1 MITLIRFFRELC
13 NVWRMCGA
21 GTALR
26 FYVYV
31 LLNATSIIRSRKF
44 YAADLR
50 MKGETEFRLNGKRF
64 SIDLDLM
71 GRDGGNP
78 FAGLRELIGR
88 DVYFRAFDTGRLR
101 FDTCV
106 DIGANVG
113 LVSEVLSN
121 LGDRRNVVIAIEA
134 AYSDHAYSRK
144 LCERH
149 ANIRWVAEA
158 VLDGNSESAEHWA
171 DSFDWQ
177 DVTVT
182 TMPEIVDRFSIERIS
197 FLKVDIEGS
206 EFSLLTRND
215 EWLGLVDNLALEVHP
230 AAGAPSILVDVLRDH
245 GFSVIWTDEFGD
257 AVAPEEIAYLYG
269 SRTGALLPK
278 FGK

>member
-1 MITLIRFFRELC
+1 
-13 NVWRMCGA
+13 
-21 GTALR
+21 
-26 FYVYV
+26 
-31 LLNATSIIRSRKF
+31 
-44 YAADLR
+44 

-78 FAGLRELIGR
+78 FAGLREIIGR
-88 DVYFRAFDTGRLR
+88 NAYFRAFDPSRLR

-121 LGDRRNVVIAIEA
+121 LGDRQNVVIAIEA

-182 TMPEIVDRFSIERIS
+182 TMPEIIDRFSIERIS

-206 EFSLLTRND
+206 EFSLLTRNN

-230 AAGAPSILVDVLRDH
+230 AEGAPSILVDVLRDH

-269 SRTGALLPK
+269 SRTGALLPN

>member
-88 DVYFRAFDTGRLR
+88 NVYFRAFDTGRLR

-134 AYSDHAYSRK
+134 AYSDHAYPAS
-144 LCERH
+144 C
-149 ANIRWVAEA
+149 AS
-158 VLDGNSESAEHWA
+158 GTPTSA
-171 DSFDWQ
+171 
-177 DVTVT
+177 
-182 TMPEIVDRFSIERIS
+182 
-197 FLKVDIEGS
+197 G
-206 EFSLLTRND
+206 
-215 EWLGLVDNLALEVHP
+215 
-230 AAGAPSILVDVLRDH
+230 
-245 GFSVIWTDEFGD
+245 
-257 AVAPEEIAYLYG
+257 
-269 SRTGALLPK
+269 
-278 FGK
+278 